1 MVLLVP
7 VRAGE
12 RLYGQGMDHTL
23 VIDRERLHRSSCSC
37 GAQLAP
43 LLPHW
48 PTVEDVTKAF
58 LLHEMAEAVHS
69 GG

>member
-1 MVLLVP
+1 MVLLLP
-7 VRAGE
+7 VRPPDS
-12 RLYGQGMDHTL
+12 LYGRGMDHEL
-23 VIDRERLHRSSCSC
+23 VVDEGRLHRSSCSC
-37 GAQLAP
+37 GVSLAP

-58 LLHEMAEAVHS
+58 LLHEMAEPVTS